1 MGISE
6 EESLRRLSS
15 EKNAVGHS
23 AKWIA
28 IVSAVYFTL
37 MLFYGHPIG
46 VLAMSGGIFVVSITI
61 WLRKRQ
67 KVKTYLKVLE
77 KFNRPDAP

>member
-15 EKNAVGHS
+15 EKNAVGNS

-28 IVSAVYFTL
+28 IVSAVYFIL
-37 MLFYGHPIG
+37 MLFYGHPTG
-46 VLAMSGGIFVVSITI
+46 VLVLSGGIFVVSVTI
-61 WLRKRQ
+61 WFRKRQ
-67 KVKTYLKVLE
+67 KVKTYRKVLE
-77 KFNRPDAP
+77 KFNQTDAP